1 MILFTDTD
9 TDFTPETAK
18 EFGFE
23 LISMPFMIGEETI
36 YPFKETDTFDYK
48 EFYDTLR
55 SGVIPST
62 FALNSDVYREIFE
75 PYFAKGEDILYVHFS
90 RRMTVSFDAMDKAI
104 EELKLEYPNVKFY
117 SIDTKGITI
126 LSYVI
131 VKEIGKL
138 YKKGATIEEIFEWA
152 NEEINKFAVYFY
164 ADNLKFFGRSGRV
177 SGFAAFMGNLIG
189 IKPIIHINDE
199 GIMTNIGKEKG
210 RKKAIDKLV
219 SYVEELG
226 DNIKDYTFVVG
237 HADFLDCAE
246 MLGGILKEKFG
257 EDLDIEYVIVNPT
270 CGGHCGPDTIGVCFH
285 AKHR

>member
-18 EFGFE
+18 EFGYE
-23 LISMPFMIGEETI
+23 LISMPFMLGEETI
-36 YPFKETDTFDYK
+36 HPFKDTDTFDYK
-48 EFYDTLR
+48 TFYDTLR
-55 SGVIPST
+55 SGVIPTSY
-62 FALNSDVYREIFE
+62 ALNSDVYREIFE

-90 RRMTVSFDAMDKAI
+90 RSMTVSFDAMDMAI
-104 EELKLEYPNVKFY
+104 KELKAEYPNVKFY

-138 YKKGATIEEIFEWA
+138 YKKGATIEEIMDWA
-152 NEEINKFAVYFY
+152 NKEVDKFAVYFY

-177 SGFAAFMGNLIG
+177 TGLAAFMGNLIG
-189 IKPIIHINDE
+189 IKPIIHINDN
-199 GIMTNIGKEKG
+199 GVMTNIAKEKG
-210 RKKAIDKLV
+210 RKKAIDRLL
-219 SYVEELG
+219 SYVIELG
-226 DNIKDYTFVVG
+226 DNIKDYTFVIG
-237 HADFLDCAE
+237 HSDYLEFAQSFGAL
-246 MLGGILKEKFG
+246 LKEKFG

-270 CGGHCGPDTIGVCFH
+270 CGGHCGPDCIGVSFH